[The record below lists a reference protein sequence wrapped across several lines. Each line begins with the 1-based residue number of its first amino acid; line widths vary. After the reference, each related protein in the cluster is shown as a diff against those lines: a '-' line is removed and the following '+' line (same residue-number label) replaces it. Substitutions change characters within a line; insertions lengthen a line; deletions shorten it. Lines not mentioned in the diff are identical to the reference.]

1 MVNDAV
7 QSFSQSS
14 LQSLE
19 NCPRQF
25 QLRYLDKI
33 FWPAISAEPA
43 EKYEDKIL
51 RGNKFHLLCQQ
62 YFAGIPAEDLTAG
75 IPDPELKVLWLNFL
89 EFISQQNIQRCS
101 AESMMTMSFRDHR
114 LVAKT
119 DLVAEISPGRYQ
131 IYDWK
136 TSSSIPEKSALSAR
150 LQTIM
155 YPYLFTQAG
164 KGFFSDQT
172 IQPDQVE
179 MIYWYA
185 YHPESPQIF
194 PYSENLEKYARE
206 TISTLVGLY
215 EKLCST
221 AEIFPLT
228 DNLENCRYCVYR
240 SLCDRGE
247 RAGSVEL
254 MNYWEEEEGL
264 DLKIDIDQ
272 IMEIEF

>member
-1 MVNDAV
+1 MVNHAV

-33 FWPAISAEPA
+33 SWPAISAEPA
-43 EKYEDKIL
+43 EKYQDNIL

-62 YFAGIPAEDLTAG
+62 YFAGIPAEELTAG
-75 IPDPELKVLWLNFL
+75 IHDSELKVLWQNFL
-89 EFISQQNIQRCS
+89 EFISQQNFRRCS
-101 AESMMTMSFRDHR
+101 AESIMTMPFGTHR

-119 DLVAEISPGRYQ
+119 DLVAEISPDRYQ

-136 TSSSIPEKSALSAR
+136 TSSSILEKSALSAR

-164 KGFFSDQT
+164 KGFFSDQE
-172 IQPDQVE
+172 IQPGQVE

-185 YHPESPQIF
+185 HHPESPQIF
-194 PYSENLEKYARE
+194 HYSEKLENYAIE
-206 TISTLVGLY
+206 KISKLIGLY
-215 EKLCST
+215 EKLRST

-228 DNLENCRYCVYR
+228 DNLETCRYCVYR
-240 SLCDRGE
+240 SLCDRGGQ
-247 RAGSVEL
+247 AGSVEL
-254 MNYWEEEEGL
+254 LNYWEEEEFGWN
-264 DLKIDIDQ
+264 IDIEQ
-272 IMEIEF
+272 VAVIEF

>member
-1 MVNDAV
+1 MVNHTG

-14 LQSLE
+14 LQSLK

-33 FWPAISAEPA
+33 SWPAVSAEPA
-43 EKYEDKIL
+43 EKYEENIL

-62 YFAGIPAEDLTAG
+62 YFAEIPEDELTAG
-75 IPDPELKVLWLNFL
+75 ILDPGLKVLWLNFL
-89 EFISQQNIQRCS
+89 KFISQQNIRRCS

-119 DLVAEISPGRYQ
+119 DLVAEISPDRYQ
-131 IYDWK
+131 IFDWK

-150 LQTIM
+150 LQTIL

-164 KGFFSDQT
+164 KDFFSDQI
-172 IQPDQVE
+172 IQPEQVE

-185 YHPESPQIF
+185 HHPESPQIF
-194 PYSENLEKYARE
+194 PYSEKLEKYARE
-206 TISTLVGLY
+206 TISKLIGLY
-215 EKLCST
+215 EKLRST

-228 DNLENCRYCVYR
+228 DNLETCRYCVYR

-254 MNYWEEEEGL
+254 IKYWEEEEGI
-264 DLKIDIDQ
+264 DLNLEIDKIA
-272 IMEIEF
+272 EIEF